1 MIRRRKKRL
10 CIDDEEV
17 KTLKE
22 RWRPILMHKSLKYID
37 SI

>member
-1 MIRRRKKRL
+1 MIRKRKKRL
-10 CIDDEEV
+10 HTDDEEV
-17 KTLKE
+17 ETLKE